1 MTLALLH
8 HESLIQGAQI
18 LQAVVVFGWMALG
31 CGVIKLWWRKK

>member
-1 MTLALLH
+1 MILTLLH

-18 LQAVVVFGWMALG
+18 LQAVVALGWMALG